1 MTNASRPRVAYLVSM
16 KSGIH
21 SFVFR
26 ELEELERRGLPSI
39 LYPTKVGK
47 GPYMPHSHWKL
58 RRFGAGTLVLGFA
71 KSLFRRPRSLLRV
84 LIEAA
89 RFRAWVDVALAL
101 DFSNHMEEEGITRI
115 HCHFG
120 DHKLFIGY
128 FSGQMLDLPV
138 SVTIHAYEL
147 YNNPNPRLFRHVL
160 DRIGDV
166 ITISDYNRRVL
177 EREYGVPP
185 EKVHIIRLFTDKG
198 LDEEPARSRSG
209 PFTILIVS
217 RFVEKKGHRTLFRA
231 VARLRDLDVRL
242 QVVGGGPL
250 DLKSMV
256 SQMGIQDRVE
266 FLGKVPDDAL
276 KELYQGCDVFCLPS
290 ETPESGDKEG
300 IPVVL
305 MEAMAYGKP
314 VIATRHA
321 GIPEIV
327 EEILID
333 EGDDEALAENIES
346 LMNDRE
352 LGARLGENNR
362 RIIREKYSSENVNA
376 LLRIFRRD
384 DA

>member
-1 MTNASRPRVAYLVSM
+1 
-16 KSGIH
+16 
-21 SFVFR
+21 
-26 ELEELERRGLPSI
+26 ELERHGLPFL

-47 GPYMPHSHWKL
+47 GPYVPHSQWKIH
-58 RRFGAGTLVLGFA
+58 RFGPGTLAIGFA
-71 KSLFRRPRSLLRV
+71 KSLFRRPRSLLRA
-84 LIEAA
+84 LAEAA

-128 FSGQMLDLPV
+128 FSGQMLDVPV

-147 YNNPNPRLFRHVL
+147 YNNPNPRLFKHVL
-160 DRIGDV
+160 DRISDV
-166 ITISDYNRRVL
+166 ITISDYNKRVL
-177 EREYGVPP
+177 EQEYGVPP
-185 EKVHIIRLFTDKG
+185 EKVHVIRLFTDKG
-198 LDEEPARSRSG
+198 LEEEPVRPRSG

-217 RFVEKKGHRTLFRA
+217 RFVEKKGHRTLFEA
-231 VARLRDLDVRL
+231 VARLRDRDVRL

-256 SQMGIQDRVE
+256 SGIGIQDKVE

-276 KELYQGCDVFCLPS
+276 KELYQGCDVFCMPS
-290 ETPESGDKEG
+290 ETTDYGDKEG

-333 EGDDEALAENIES
+333 EGDDEALAENIKS
-346 LMNDRE
+346 LMNHRE

-376 LLRIFRRD
+376 LLGIFRRG